1 MDTFL
6 LTDWQTVRG
15 NVTSSVTQITQ
26 EQDQW
31 LDLTPYSSAFF
42 WLDCRG
48 FTTGSGTVKLTIDT
62 APCLD
67 EELFTALVGPVT
79 LVASQTPVLLYAGV
93 PGVSI
98 LARYVRWRLTSNAVS
113 GAWDATFRIWAG
125 AAVPGM

>member
-1 MDTFL
+1 MHTFL
-6 LTDWQTVRG
+6 LTDWLTVRG
-15 NVTSSVTQITQ
+15 NAATVTQITQ
-26 EQDQW
+26 EQSQW

-48 FTTGSGTVKLTIDT
+48 VTGTGVKMTIDT

-67 EELFTALVGPVT
+67 EELFSP
-79 LVASQTPVLLYAGV
+79 LVASFALAASQSPVLLYAGV

-98 LARYVRWRLTSNAVS
+98 LARYVRWRLTTTGAS

-125 AAVPGM
+125 AHVPGM